1 MLRRNFTMPAGIILV
16 SGLLASPAFSAD
28 FHSKYYDLPL
38 TNDWMAQK
46 VKDVNVP
53 AGGDA
58 TLFASNKFGE
68 GVLITVMPSD
78 VPAKDA
84 ADKMAQS
91 YKQQGMRIIAGPV
104 QIPGQNSY
112 RFTYV
117 SANKKMR
124 AITFVT
130 SNGKNLSQ
138 ISVLGRQG
146 TQGTYLLKGLKPKEE
161 GLFPKL

>member
-1 MLRRNFTMPAGIILV
+1 ML
-16 SGLLASPAFSAD
+16 PAFSAD
-28 FHSKYYDLPL
+28 FQSKYYDLPL

-46 VKDVNVP
+46 LKMSTYRQAEMP
-53 AGGDA
+53 
-58 TLFASNKFGE
+58 LYFASKKFGE

-91 YKQQGMRIIAGPV
+91 YAKQQGMRIIAGPV

-124 AITFVT
+124 AITFG
-130 SNGKNLSQ
+130 NQ
-138 ISVLGRQG
+138 QW
-146 TQGTYLLKGLKPKEE
+146 
-161 GLFPKL
+161 